1 VHSAF
6 FTLPK
11 GTKPP
16 TELQQTKLK
25 RGTPK
30 QEPLSSDNEV
40 EEEGK
45 EVKKEEEVV
54 EKEEEVD
61 EKEEDVEMTTEE
73 VKKIAAGML
82 FHFPCPTVGTG

>member
-40 EEEGK
+40 EEEEK
-45 EVKKEEEVV
+45 EVKKEEEV
-54 EKEEEVD
+54 E

-73 VKKIAAGML
+73 VEKIAAGML